1 MTRRLEDIKSQLAS
15 SQEKC
20 LEQELLIKVK
30 EAEAERVVKELT
42 FKVQEFEIERTS
54 LAEQLK
60 RYESRYDATLE

>member
-1 MTRRLEDIKSQLAS
+1 MISFL
-15 SQEKC
+15 
-20 LEQELLIKVK
+20 LLIKVK

-60 RYESRYDATLE
+60 RYESR